1 MIAKI
6 PFSEIEKVSIYLN
19 TAKKSVS
26 AIKLE
31 TGADCILNGT
41 LYDMRTFQP
50 VCHLRAD
57 GVTACQPSYTTYGY
71 AWDELPELEVIPGKR
86 ANQSAPRWTTM
97 YGRRTPIRNF
107 GNERSKNYVS

>member
-31 TGADCILNGT
+31 TGAELRYWPDTGRVVLT
-41 LYDMRTFQP
+41 L
-50 VCHLRAD
+50 
-57 GVTACQPSYTTYGY
+57 
-71 AWDELPELEVIPGKR
+71 
-86 ANQSAPRWTTM
+86 
-97 YGRRTPIRNF
+97 RRREASDRP
-107 GNERSKNYVS
+107 